1 MTALF
6 MTSEMSIP
14 FPDRIGAFV
23 LRRCQFFI
31 TITRLIL
38 QTVVSLVSTPSLT
51 NPAIRT
57 VLFKQLYFTGF
68 EAAKIIVLV
77 AVILGT
83 VIVSQV
89 IGLVGGGN
97 GSLTGKVLV
106 WVVFLELGPLLTAMI
121 VIARSG
127 TAIATELG
135 AMKING
141 EIAALERLGI
151 SPERYLLLPRV
162 IGVTAAVVLLTIY
175 FVLTSFIGGFLIVS
189 FGHHIPYDQ
198 FIQGIVASLGLREVL
213 VLMAKGIAFGL
224 IIPLICCNAGMT
236 VGTSATEIPQAATRA
251 VITSLFSVFVLDGLI
266 TYLASLL
273 AIA

>member
-1 MTALF
+1 
-6 MTSEMSIP
+6 MTSELGIP
-14 FPDRIGAFV
+14 FPERVGAFM
-23 LRRCQFFI
+23 LRRGQFFV
-31 TITRLIL
+31 TITHLLL
-38 QTVVSLVSTPSLT
+38 QSIVSLISPPSLG

-57 VLFKQLYFTGF
+57 VLLKQLYFTGL

-127 TAIATELG
+127 TAIAAELG
-135 AMKING
+135 SMKING
-141 EIAALERLGI
+141 EIAALERMGI
-151 SPERYLLLPRV
+151 HPERYLLLPRV
-162 IGVTAAVVLLTIY
+162 VGVTASVVFLTIY
-175 FVLTSFIGGFLIVS
+175 FVLTSFVGGFLIVS
-189 FGHHIPYDQ
+189 LGHHIPYDQ
-198 FIQGIVASLGLREVL
+198 FIQGIVASLGLREVA
-213 VLMAKGIAFGL
+213 VLTAKAVAFGFV
-224 IIPLICCNAGMT
+224 IPLICCNAGMS

-251 VITSLFSVFVLDGLI
+251 VITSLFSVFALDGLI
-266 TYLASLL
+266 TYLASLM

>member
-1 MTALF
+1 
-6 MTSEMSIP
+6 MTSELGVP
-14 FPDRIGAFV
+14 FPERVGAFM
-23 LRRCQFFI
+23 LRRGQFFV

-38 QTVVSLVSTPSLT
+38 QSIVSLVSPPSLG

-57 VLFKQLYFTGF
+57 VLHKQLYFTGL

-127 TAIATELG
+127 TAIAAELG
-135 AMKING
+135 SMKING
-141 EIAALERLGI
+141 EIAALERMGI
-151 SPERYLLLPRV
+151 HPERYLLLPRV
-162 IGVTAAVVLLTIY
+162 VGVTASVIFLTIY
-175 FVLTSFIGGFLIVS
+175 FVLTSFVGGFLIVS

-198 FIQGIVASLGLREVL
+198 FIQGIVASLGLREVA
-213 VLMAKGIAFGL
+213 VLTAKAVAFGF
-224 IIPLICCNAGMT
+224 IIPLICCNAGMS

-251 VITSLFSVFVLDGLI
+251 VISSLFSVFALDGLI
-266 TYLASLL
+266 TYLASLM

>member
-1 MTALF
+1 MAPF
-6 MTSEMSIP
+6 MTSELDTP
-14 FPDRIGAFV
+14 FPDRVGAFM
-23 LRRCQFFI
+23 LRRGQFFV

-38 QTVVSLVSTPSLT
+38 QTVVSLVSPPSLG
-51 NPAIRT
+51 NPAIRA
-57 VLFKQLYFTGF
+57 VLLKQLYFTGL

-127 TAIATELG
+127 TAIAAELG
-135 AMKING
+135 SMKING
-141 EIAALERLGI
+141 EITALERLGI
-151 SPERYLLLPRV
+151 HPERYLLLPRV
-162 IGVTAAVVLLTIY
+162 VGVAASVVFLTIY
-175 FVLTSFIGGFLIVS
+175 FVLTSFVGGFLIVS

-198 FIQGIVASLGLREVL
+198 FIQGIVASLGLREVA
-213 VLMAKGIAFGL
+213 VLTAKAVAFGV
-224 IIPLICCNAGMT
+224 IIPLICCNAGMS

-251 VITSLFSVFVLDGLI
+251 VISSLFSVFALDGLI
-266 TYLASLL
+266 TYLASLM

>member
-1 MTALF
+1 MAPS
-6 MTSEMSIP
+6 MTSETNLL

-23 LRRCQFFI
+23 LRRGQFFI

-38 QTVVSLVSTPSLT
+38 QSLVSLVSPPSLG
-51 NPAIRT
+51 NPAIRM
-57 VLFKQLYFTGF
+57 VLLKQLYFTGF

-89 IGLVGGGN
+89 IGLVGGGI

-127 TAIATELG
+127 TAIAAELG

-151 SPERYLLLPRV
+151 EPERYLLLPRV
-162 IGVTAAVVLLTIY
+162 IGVGTSVLLLTIY
-175 FVLTSFIGGFLIVS
+175 FVLTSFVGGFLIVS

-198 FIQGIVASLGLREVL
+198 FIQGIVASLGIREVA
-213 VLMAKGIAFGL
+213 VLMAKAAAFGL
-224 IIPLICCNAGMT
+224 IIPLICCNAGMS

-251 VITSLFSVFVLDGLI
+251 VITSLFSIFVLDGVI

-273 AIA
+273 AVA

>member
-1 MTALF
+1 MTF
-6 MTSEMSIP
+6 DMNVMSLE
-14 FPDRIGAFV
+14 RIGAFV
-23 LRRCQFFI
+23 IRRGQFFA
-31 TITRLIL
+31 TMVRLIM
-38 QTVVSLVSTPSLT
+38 QTIVSLVSTPSLG
-51 NPAIRT
+51 NPSIRM
-57 VLFKQLYFTGF
+57 VLLKQLYFTGL
-68 EAAKIIVLV
+68 EASKIIVLV

-127 TAIATELG
+127 TAIAAELG
-135 AMKING
+135 AMKISG
-141 EIAALERLGI
+141 EIAALERMGI
-151 SPERYLLLPRV
+151 HPERYLLLPRV
-162 IGVTAAVVLLTIY
+162 IGVGASVVFLTIY

-189 FGHHIPYDQ
+189 LGHHIPYDQ
-198 FIQGIVASLGLREVL
+198 FIQGIIASLGIREVAI
-213 VLMAKGIAFGL
+213 LMAKSTAFGL
-224 IIPLICCNAGMT
+224 IIPLICCNAGMS

-251 VITSLFSVFVLDGLI
+251 VITSLFSIFVLDGLI

>member
-1 MTALF
+1 MATC
-6 MTSEMSIP
+6 MTSKTYICSTEQV
-14 FPDRIGAFV
+14 GTWV
-23 LRRCQFFI
+23 LRRWNFI
-31 TITRLIL
+31 VAISRLVL
-38 QTVVSLVSTPSLT
+38 QTILSLVSPPSIG
-51 NPAIRT
+51 NPAIRS
-57 VLFKQLYFTGF
+57 VLMKQVYFTGL

-77 AVILGT
+77 ALILGT

-89 IGLVGGGN
+89 LGLLGGGN

-141 EIAALERLGI
+141 EIAALEMLGI
-151 SPERYLLLPRV
+151 QPERYLLLPRI
-162 IGVTAAVVLLTIY
+162 IGVSIAVALLTVY
-175 FVLTSFIGGFLIVS
+175 FVLTAFIGGFLLVS
-189 FGHHIPYDQ
+189 IGRHVPYDQ
-198 FIQGIVASLGLREVL
+198 FLQGIVASLGLREVL
-213 VLMAKGIAFGL
+213 VLTIKTFAFGT
-224 IIPLICCNAGMT
+224 IIPLICCNAGMS

-266 TYLASLL
+266 TYLSSLL
-273 AIA
+273 VIA